1 MNTKRY
7 SLLILIIITSLVVL
21 TGCWNYH
28 DIEKYSIVS
37 GFAID
42 KNIQENNYLVTVEI
56 IDFEMSGKEAKQVSK
71 LVSSEGSTILDAIRN
86 IINATGK
93 KLYWAHSNIVIISE
107 EIAREGISA
116 VLDLIF
122 RDAEMREEMYVLISK
137 GNMAQEIL
145 EHESVK
151 SELHSAEI
159 KQMLQGQDRLA
170 KAPSIKVYEFVEDVE
185 QEGLSAVLPAIIIEK
200 NEQKYIPRITGT
212 AIFKSDKLIGFLD
225 DNETKSL
232 LFVKNKVNKG
242 VLNLYERSAS
252 KMDNVSLEILRA
264 KTKLKPEFSNGKLTI
279 KIEIK
284 PEVSIAE
291 IENSLDY
298 VKEENMDKLKKD
310 AEELLKSSV
319 ENLIKKVQDNYS
331 TDIFGFGMYIKAD
344 MPSVWKEI
352 KSDWDNLF
360 KKINVNVN
368 VDIKI
373 RNSALVSKTIK
384 KGD

>member
-1 MNTKRY
+1 M
-7 SLLILIIITSLVVL
+7 TSLIGL

-42 KNIQENNYLVTVEI
+42 KNIQDNNYLVTVEI
-56 IDFEMSGKEAKQVSK
+56 IDFEMSGKDAKQVSK
-71 LVSSEGSTILDAIRN
+71 LVRSEGSSILDAIRN

-93 KLYWAHSNIVIISE
+93 RLFWAHSNIIIISE
-107 EIAREGISA
+107 EIAREGISS
-116 VLDLIF
+116 VLDLLF

-137 GNMAQEIL
+137 EKTAQEIL
-145 EHESVK
+145 EQESVK

-159 KQMLQGQDRLA
+159 EQMLQGQKGLA
-170 KAPSIKVYEFVEDVE
+170 KAPSIKVYEFVEEIE

-225 DNETKSL
+225 SNETKYL
-232 LFVKNKVNKG
+232 LFIRNMVDKG
-242 VLNLYERSAS
+242 VLSLNKNSDA
-252 KMDNVSLEILRA
+252 KIDNVSLEILRT
-264 KTKLKPEFSNGKLTI
+264 KTQLKPEYSNGELTI

-284 PEVSIAE
+284 PEVAIAE
-291 IENSLDY
+291 IGNNVDY
-298 VKEENMDKLKKD
+298 TKEENMGELKKD
-310 AEELLKSSV
+310 EEESLKSYI
-319 ENLIKKVQDNYS
+319 ENLIKKVQDNYGS
-331 TDIFGFGMYIKAD
+331 DIFGFGMHIKAD

>member
-7 SLLILIIITSLVVL
+7 SLLILIIFTSSIVL
-21 TGCWNYH
+21 TGCWNYY

-42 KNIQENNYLVTVEI
+42 RNINGNNYLVTVEI

-71 LVSSEGSTILDAIRN
+71 LVRSEGSTIMDAVRN

-93 KLYWAHSNIVIISE
+93 KLFWAHSNIVIISE

-137 GNMAQEIL
+137 ENTAQEIL

-159 KQMLQGQDRLA
+159 EQMLQGQRGLA
-170 KAPSIKVYEFVEDVE
+170 KAPHIKVYELIEEIE

-200 NEQKYIPRITGT
+200 NEQKYVPRIIGT

-225 DNETKSL
+225 TNETKYL
-232 LFVKNKVNKG
+232 LFIKNEVNGG
-242 VLNLYERSAS
+242 VLNLNEHSAS
-252 KMDNVSLEILRA
+252 KSDNVSLEILRT
-264 KTKLKPEFSNGKLTI
+264 KTKLKPEYSNGKLTI

-284 PEVSIAE
+284 PEVALAE
-291 IENSLDY
+291 IESSEDY
-298 VKEENMDKLKKD
+298 LKEKNMDMLKKH
-310 AEELLKSSV
+310 AEESLKSFV
-319 ENLIKKVQDNYS
+319 ENLIKKVQDNYGS
-331 TDIFGFGMYIKAD
+331 DIFGFGMHVKAD

-352 KSDWDNLF
+352 ESDWDNVF
-360 KKINVNVN
+360 KKLNVNVN
-368 VDIKI
+368 VDITI

-384 KGD
+384 RGD